1 MIDSHS
7 RNEFMH
13 PFQRLQADLARLIES
28 TPSGAQLPSEPELA
42 KQLGV
47 SRATLREAMRAFEG
61 QGLIR
66 RRQGVGTF
74 VMRHTHVIEAGL
86 EQLESIETTA
96 SRIGLSVLMGD
107 LVIIPVVADKELAEQ
122 LECEVG
128 TPLVEVSRVIY
139 TDERPVAYL
148 VDILPQDVLTE
159 TELKEGFT
167 GSVLDLL
174 LKRGSPEL
182 TTSRT
187 EIRAT
192 AATPKV
198 ARSLQIQRGDTLLNF
213 HATLYDINDK
223 VVAYSISYFLPG
235 YFRFQINR
243 RVGK

>member
-1 MIDSHS
+1 MFDSHS

-13 PFQRLQADLARLIES
+13 PFQRLQGDLARLIES
-28 TPSGAQLPSEPELA
+28 TPSGEQLPSEPELA

-96 SRIGLSVLMGD
+96 SRIGLSVVMGD
-107 LVIIPVVADKELAEQ
+107 LVIIPAVADKELAEK

-139 TDERPVAYL
+139 TDIRPVAYL
-148 VDILPQDVLTE
+148 VDIMPQDVLTE

-167 GSVLDLL
+167 GSVLDLI
-174 LKRGSPEL
+174 LKRGTPEL

-192 AATPKV
+192 AANAKV

-213 HATLYDINDK
+213 YATLYDVNDK

>member
-28 TPSGAQLPSEPELA
+28 TPSGEQLPSEPELA

-159 TELKEGFT
+159 TELKDGFT

>member
-1 MIDSHS
+1 
-7 RNEFMH
+7 
-13 PFQRLQADLARLIES
+13 
-28 TPSGAQLPSEPELA
+28 
-42 KQLGV
+42 
-47 SRATLREAMRAFEG
+47 MRAFEG

-122 LECEVG
+122 LECELG

>member
-13 PFQRLQADLARLIES
+13 PFQRLQGDLARLIES
-28 TPSGAQLPSEPELA
+28 TPSGEQLPSEPELA

>member
-28 TPSGAQLPSEPELA
+28 TPSGEQLPSEPELA

-107 LVIIPVVADKELAEQ
+107 LVIIPAVADKELAEQ
-122 LECEVG
+122 LECELG